1 MKNLILLTILA
12 LATMFVA
19 CEQQELLT
27 EEFTNVAETSIP
39 IADLSDES
47 NAVGMSR
54 NLSTVFTLYGGQTIE
69 AGEVTLV
76 IDEAAGTATITY
88 TTNDN
93 WTLGTT
99 HLYIGD
105 CDEMPMT
112 RKGNPKIGH
121 FPYTTEGELAQ
132 NEAGHSIQL
141 ADFLDKF
148 EQTGV
153 ASGCFCLA
161 AHAELLRAA
170 SSNDTE
176 GGSEE
181 TGWADWNTEFD
192 GNRWGGY
199 NEICL

>member
-19 CEQQELLT
+19 CEQQEIIT
-27 EEFTNVAETSIP
+27 DEIINVAETSIQMEG
-39 IADLSDES
+39 LSNES
-47 NAVGMSR
+47 NAVGISK
-54 NLSTVFTLYGGQTIE
+54 NLSTVFTLYAGQDID

-76 IDEAAGTATITY
+76 IDEAAGVARINY
-88 TTNDN
+88 TTNGN
-93 WTLGTT
+93 WVLGTT

-105 CDEMPMT
+105 CDEIPMT
-112 RKGNPKIGH
+112 GSGNPKIGH

-148 EQTGV
+148 EFTGV
-153 ASGCFCLA
+153 ASGCFCMA
-161 AHAELLRAA
+161 AHAELLKAA
-170 SSNDTE
+170 GSGDTE
-176 GGSEE
+176 GDAEE

-192 GNRWGGY
+192 GKRWGGY